1 MKAFVQ
7 QGDDRTE
14 YYRTQAKYRK
24 YLEDARKMKD
34 AENGYKQAAATD
46 PLAITKLEKMSAS
59 KEYVRMEIALE
70 AEKTLSKIYKA
81 ANQAE
86 GKERKELRKLY
97 NEQMKEVVDMLDE
110 VGNE

>member
-1 MKAFVQ
+1 
-7 QGDDRTE
+7 
-14 YYRTQAKYRK
+14 
-24 YLEDARKMKD
+24 
-34 AENGYKQAAATD
+34 
-46 PLAITKLEKMSAS
+46 
-59 KEYVRMEIALE
+59 MEIALE

-110 VGNE
+110 VGKE

>member
-1 MKAFVQ
+1 
-7 QGDDRTE
+7 
-14 YYRTQAKYRK
+14 
-24 YLEDARKMKD
+24 
-34 AENGYKQAAATD
+34 
-46 PLAITKLEKMSAS
+46 MSAS

>member
-1 MKAFVQ
+1 
-7 QGDDRTE
+7 
-14 YYRTQAKYRK
+14 
-24 YLEDARKMKD
+24 
-34 AENGYKQAAATD
+34 
-46 PLAITKLEKMSAS
+46 MSAS

-110 VGNE
+110 VGKE